1 MYILYIHTFYLM
13 SDWCQVLGEKR
24 RVREP
29 REGVHSQV
37 QCMDTTENNRRSI

>member
-1 MYILYIHTFYLM
+1 M

-24 RVREP
+24 RVRQP

-37 QCMDTTENNRRSI
+37 HKYSAWTVRIMAEEVY